1 MKSIRR
7 WANSI
12 ITEKE
17 EETKKMEESGILG
30 FVAVEGSFLS
40 RKKWSS
46 FPELKKIRRVEDTQ
60 KR

>member
-40 RKKWSS
+40 RKKCS